1 MLSEVTWFHALK
13 IGLGSSPYSL
23 KELVG
28 PELSVAL
35 FWATK
40 ADINSLFAV
49 VIAVVPLDSGLV
61 AGPPALE
68 VLSTAD
74 AAGHSL
80 ITAADAHIVAPFA
93 TLMVR
98 VGWHPP

>member
-1 MLSEVTWFHALK
+1 
-13 IGLGSSPYSL
+13 L

-35 FWATK
+35 FWATN

-49 VIAVVPLDSGLV
+49 VIAVVPLDNGLV
-61 AGPPALE
+61 GASETPELE

-80 ITAADAHIVAPFA
+80 ITAADAHEIAPFA

-98 VGWHPP
+98 VGLHPP